1 MVYDSSLACAA
12 TAAASS
18 ISGSGGLGLG
28 TTWFAPSRPDADRCS
43 VVLAHGFGQ
52 TRGAWGRTGLALA
65 AHGYAGLSYD
75 ARGHGESDRN
85 PVAQVYTGEQ
95 FADDL
100 IVVAGEQPQPPV
112 LVGASMGGLFGLV
125 AESRWPG
132 LFRALILVDVT
143 PRWER
148 AGMER
153 ILDFMTAFP
162 TGFDSLEHAG
172 DIIAAYLPHRAN
184 RKSPQELR
192 EILRQES
199 DGHWR
204 WHWDPRL
211 IEEMATGMEAHQ
223 ELLADA
229 ARAVRCPVLLI
240 SGGRSD
246 LVSAS
251 TVEEF
256 QALVPHARHAHLPD
270 ATHMLAGDDN
280 TSFTEMV
287 LNYLAGLP
295 AIAADHL
302 PAPARESTVT
312 ESVGP
317 ASTSTTSASTTSVIT
332 TSVSG
337 ARP

>member
-1 MVYDSSLACAA
+1 MVSDTSYDSVPTA
-12 TAAASS
+12 TPATL
-18 ISGSGGLGLG
+18 SGSEGLPLG
-28 TTWFAPSRPDADRCS
+28 ATWFAPAHPGMNRSA
-43 VVLAHGFGQ
+43 VILAHGFGQ
-52 TRGAWGRTGLALA
+52 TRGAWGRTGLSLA
-65 AHGYAGLSYD
+65 AHGHAGLSYD
-75 ARGHGESDRN
+75 ARGHGESGRN
-85 PVAQVYTGEQ
+85 PVEQRYSGDQ

-100 IVVAGEQPQPPV
+100 IVMVGEQSQPPV
-112 LVGASMGGLFGLV
+112 LVGASMGGLFGLI

-153 ILDFMTAFP
+153 ILGFMTAFP
-162 TGFDSLEHAG
+162 EGFDSLDHAG
-172 DIIAAYLPHRAN
+172 EIIAAYLPHRAN
-184 RKSPQELR
+184 RKSPGELR
-192 EILRQES
+192 EVLRQEP
-199 DGHWR
+199 DGRWR

-223 ELLADA
+223 DLLADA
-229 ARAVRCPVLLI
+229 ARTVRCPVLLI

-256 QALVPHARHAHLPD
+256 QALVPHAQHAHLPH

-280 TSFTEMV
+280 TSFTTTV
-287 LNYLAGLP
+287 LDYLAALP
-295 AIAADHL
+295 AINAENL
-302 PAPARESTVT
+302 PASAGEPAVT
-312 ESVGP
+312 SFD
-317 ASTSTTSASTTSVIT
+317 
-332 TSVSG
+332 SVSG